1 MGGSCG
7 LTNNTK
13 SHFPGQNLLLLQSQ
27 AIFPMIDCLPTN
39 IGCEEMFS
47 QGNCFCPFCGNQRVF
62 AVPTFATAVTWKSP
76 AWTTLQGALRESEA
90 FPWRTSAAWHQPNCT
105 RDEVTV
111 RVTKFGPCAL
121 LLLRPHDPSLYPPL
135 QEMTLP
141 LTDAS
146 VTDEGLKVGGF
157 LCTDIHG
164 EHGRHF
170 WFVEPTDSGAAQIY
184 DSLKGVQQLT
194 VELSRTLH
202 IVGVLLLSVGADK
215 PILTNAKLGL
225 AAGKVLPHQKS
236 EKPIRVAARSKRQV
250 PRKTKGRIGGRKR
263 QSWGKAAA
271 KNDTARQEK
280 SGRSAE
286 KGRKSTASPKRPLR
300 GLRNGQFRKRC
311 TEDPDDPISEG
322 EIGPRPSKQLRNT
335 PEKKESDK
343 PLPCDQNSLS
353 RTVRGALMGPAS
365 PCRLEILALSPSSM
379 EFPPLFLP
387 SARSFSRFLQL
398 LF

>member
-1 MGGSCG
+1 M
-7 LTNNTK
+7 
-13 SHFPGQNLLLLQSQ
+13 
-27 AIFPMIDCLPTN
+27 
-39 IGCEEMFS
+39 
-47 QGNCFCPFCGNQRVF
+47 
-62 AVPTFATAVTWKSP
+62 
-76 AWTTLQGALRESEA
+76 
-90 FPWRTSAAWHQPNCT
+90 
-105 RDEVTV
+105 
-111 RVTKFGPCAL
+111 TKFGPWAL

-135 QEMTLP
+135 QEMTIP

-157 LCTDIHG
+157 LCTHIHQK
-164 EHGRHF
+164 HGRHF

-202 IVGVLLLSVGADK
+202 IVGVLLLSVGVDK

-250 PRKTKGRIGGRKR
+250 PRKTKGRAG
-263 QSWGKAAA
+263 AA

-286 KGRKSTASPKRPLR
+286 KGRKSTTSPKRPLR

-322 EIGPRPSKQLRNT
+322 EI
-335 PEKKESDK
+335 
-343 PLPCDQNSLS
+343 
-353 RTVRGALMGPAS
+353 VREALMGPAS